1 LVPYSGL
8 LTGLVWT
15 SAMRRIEDKIRS
27 LCTRVQATKE
37 DSEVTPLLSE
47 LRDLLHQHIEKMRAT
62 LTIYPFG
69 VERRTRD
76 GIPKPINRD
85 DRKDDSGTAA

>member
-1 LVPYSGL
+1 
-8 LTGLVWT
+8 
-15 SAMRRIEDKIRS
+15 MRRIEDKIRS
-27 LCTRVQATKE
+27 LCSQVQAAKE
-37 DSEVTPLLSE
+37 DSEVTRLLIE
-47 LRDLLHQHIEKMRAT
+47 LREALHRHIEKMRAT